1 MRAETVHFQYSSLF
15 LCVGE
20 REQERERER
29 ERILTIERFEGCLF
43 CLQNG

>member
-15 LCVGE
+15 LCVRE

-29 ERILTIERFEGCLF
+29 EDSNNREI
-43 CLQNG
+43 